1 MAGLEQKVLGTIKGK
16 VGGIVGKVRN
26 GKQYIAS
33 LPSHYTMSQA
43 PHEVDKRNKFK
54 VNGKFARAIKASD
67 ILYKIWDI
75 EKAPAT
81 NAWNKICKV
90 NFKLC
95 NTDRPSLKNVITPD
109 GFNLPVTNAAALPG
123 GIEVDIESFNLQETE
138 SVVVFELLICFYNP
152 VNEGTNYFELSR
164 LTDYGIEDL
173 KLTFN
178 YSQQERQ
185 LAAAYKNIVIYL
197 AAVTKNERGD
207 IERWSQSYSK
217 EVSQE

>member
-1 MAGLEQKVLGTIKGK
+1 MAVLKKKILGEFTGK

-26 GKQYIAS
+26 GKHYIAS

-54 VNGKFARAIKASD
+54 VNGKFARAVKASD

-95 NTDRPSLKNVITPD
+95 DPDKPSVKNVITPD
-109 GFNLPVTNAAALPG
+109 GFNLPVTNASAAAG
-123 GIEVDIESFNLQETE
+123 EVEVEIESFDLQDDE
-138 SVVVFELLICFYNP
+138 SVVLFELVICFYNP
-152 VNEGTNYFELSR
+152 AHKDEDYFRLSR
-164 LTDYGIEDL
+164 LTDYGIDDL
-173 KLTFN
+173 KLTFS
-178 YSQQERQ
+178 YSQSERQ
-185 LAAAYKNIVIYL
+185 IAAAYKSKVIFL
-197 AAVTKNERGD
+197 AAVTQNENGE
-207 IERWSQSYSK
+207 IVRWSRTYSK
-217 EVSQE
+217 EMSAE